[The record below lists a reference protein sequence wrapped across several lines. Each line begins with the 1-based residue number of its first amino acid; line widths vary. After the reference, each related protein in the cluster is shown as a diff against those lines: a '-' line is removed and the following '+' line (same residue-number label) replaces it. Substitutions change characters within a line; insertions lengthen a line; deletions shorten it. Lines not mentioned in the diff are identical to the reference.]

1 MNSRFRDLDLIQYA
15 VRRHVW
21 ILNSG
26 SGIMKGILA
35 ENRGTGTRRAARH
48 TRYLRKEIVK
58 TLVQTGQQWD
68 VKNETFLL

>member
-1 MNSRFRDLDLIQYA
+1 
-15 VRRHVW
+15 
-21 ILNSG
+21 
-26 SGIMKGILA
+26 MKGILA